1 MKHIQTL
8 ALAAICGFVL
18 TLAAGAAAQSIQP
31 GVVTAVRIV
40 GEASYSLGDGKWHP
54 LVVGK
59 ILTVG
64 AVIQTG
70 HDATV
75 DIILGKKILMPQ
87 ADPLPDRV
95 SLAADSDV
103 RGFVSYKPSAE
114 QNAIRLMGDT
124 MLAIDKLTVS
134 DTGVDTVSD
143 TELDLRQGRIYCS
156 VKKLSGASQYLI
168 KIPNGIAGV
177 RGTLFVIDASGY
189 VGVLKNSVV
198 LSIIGSDGK
207 PTTVVVG
214 EGTQFNPQTGQMSP
228 LPAGLN
234 ADLDQII
241 TALRTLYW
249 GEVNFN
255 YDWTQCHISPT
266 QGRHGN
272 PGGGGKP

>member
-1 MKHIQTL
+1 MKYVQTL
-8 ALAAICGFVL
+8 VFAAIFGVVL
-18 TLAAGAAAQSIQP
+18 MLAAGAPAQSIQP
-31 GVVTAVRIV
+31 GVVTVVRIV
-40 GEASYSLGDGKWHP
+40 GEARYSLGDGVWHP
-54 LVVGK
+54 LVAGK
-59 ILTVG
+59 ILAAG

-87 ADPLPDRV
+87 ANPLPDRI
-95 SLAADSDV
+95 SLAVDSDV
-103 RGFVSYKPSAE
+103 RGFISYRPSAE
-114 QNAIRLMGDT
+114 QNAVRLTSDT

-177 RGTLFVIDASGY
+177 RGTLFVVDASGY

-198 LSIIGSDGK
+198 LSIIGPDGK
-207 PTTVVVG
+207 PITVVVA
-214 EGTQFNPQTGQMSP
+214 EGSQFDPKTGQISP
-228 LPAGLN
+228 LPADLT

-241 TALRTLYW
+241 KALRTLYY
-249 GEVNFN
+249 GEVNFTFDRTEC
-255 YDWTQCHISPT
+255 YISPT
-266 QGRHGN
+266 QGHH
-272 PGGGGKP
+272 

>member
-8 ALAAICGFVL
+8 VFAAICGFVL
-18 TLAAGAAAQSIQP
+18 TLAAGATAQSIQP
-31 GVVTAVRIV
+31 GVATAVRIV
-40 GEASYSLGDGKWHP
+40 GEARYSLGDGKWHP
-54 LVVGK
+54 LVAGK
-59 ILTVG
+59 ILAAG

-87 ADPLPDRV
+87 AAPLPDRI

-103 RGFVSYKPSAE
+103 RGFVSYRPSVE
-114 QNAIRLMGDT
+114 QNAIRMTGDT
-124 MLAIDKLTVS
+124 VLAIDKLNVS
-134 DTGVDTVSD
+134 DTGVDTVAD

-198 LSIIGSDGK
+198 LSITGTDGK
-207 PTTVVVG
+207 PITVVVG
-214 EGTQFNPQTGQMSP
+214 EGSQFDPQNGLNGLITP
-228 LPAGLN
+228 LPTGLT
-234 ADLDQII
+234 AELDQII

-249 GEVNFN
+249 GAVNFTF
-255 YDWTQCHISPT
+255 DRTQTHLSPT
-266 QGRHGN
+266 QGHE
-272 PGGGGKP
+272 P